1 MSSSSSSEPSQ
12 PSADGRRLRIA
23 AEEAYA
29 PRAVIDEYR
38 RLLDTQG
45 GDAGFRSLWSYYL
58 LNQTAHTGLF
68 RSRITDLG
76 DRRLSDMADL
86 GIDHQVLSLATPGV
100 ELFELPLA
108 RELAAMTNECIAEAC
123 RRHPSK
129 FSGLAAVALQDVE
142 FSVKELRRAVR
153 DLGLKGV
160 IANSHTRGEYLDA
173 PKFEV
178 FWATVAEL
186 DVPVY
191 LHPNTPSDGL
201 IGPLLD
207 SGLDGAIFGFGVE
220 TGMHLIRIIFSG
232 VFDRYP
238 SLRLVVGH
246 LGEALPFWAFRVD
259 HFHHVQDKT
268 GRYPWRP
275 SLKQPPSH
283 YLKTNIWLTTSGMAW
298 EPAIMFARQ
307 VVGADRVMY
316 AMDYPF
322 QVSSSEVEVHESLPI
337 GEDEK
342 ETLLDTAA
350 RRVFGLGP
358 EPSPWSQPREGE

>member
-1 MSSSSSSEPSQ
+1 MSSSSPSAPSQ
-12 PSADGRRLRIA
+12 PSDGSHLRIA
-23 AEEAYA
+23 TEEAYA

-38 RLLDTQG
+38 RLLDTDG

-58 LNQTAHTGLF
+58 LNRTAHTDLF

-86 GIDHQVLSLATPGV
+86 GIDHQVLSLVTPGV

-108 RELAAMTNECIAEAC
+108 RELAALTNENIAQAC
-123 RRHPSK
+123 RQHPAQ
-129 FSGLAAVALQDVE
+129 FSGLAAVALQDVG
-142 FSVKELRRAVR
+142 FSVRELRRAVR
-153 DLGLKGV
+153 ELGLKGV
-160 IANSHTRGEYLDA
+160 IVNSHTRGEYLDA
-173 PKFEV
+173 PKFEE
-178 FWATVAEL
+178 FWATAAEL

-191 LHPNTPSDGL
+191 LHPNTPSDPL

-232 VFDRYP
+232 VFDRHP
-238 SLRLVVGH
+238 NLRLVVGH
-246 LGEALPFWAFRVD
+246 LGEALPFWASRID
-259 HFHHVQDKT
+259 HFHDVQDRT

-283 YLKTNIWLTTSGMAW
+283 YLRTNIWLTTSGMAC

-307 VVGADRVMY
+307 VVGADRVLY

-322 QVSSSEVEVHESLPI
+322 QVSADEVEVHERLPVT
-337 GEDEK
+337 DAEK
-342 ETLLDTAA
+342 RTLFETAA
-350 RRVFGLGP
+350 RGVFGLRP
-358 EPSPWSQPREGE
+358 DPRRP